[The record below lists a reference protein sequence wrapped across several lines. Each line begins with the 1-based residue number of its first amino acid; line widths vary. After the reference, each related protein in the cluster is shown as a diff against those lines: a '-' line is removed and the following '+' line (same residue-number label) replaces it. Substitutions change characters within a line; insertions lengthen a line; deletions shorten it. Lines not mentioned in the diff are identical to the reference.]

1 MNGYEMMADSYRKVL
16 ESDRERMTAEDI
28 KDTERKIR
36 IFEILAEFEPE
47 DKYIAFDSSMFND
60 IFKGYVKKIIDELCD
75 DEEEDIQ
82 KAAQKIL
89 GRVYGKSEAILD
101 RVNAKEAEAYYLSN

>member
-1 MNGYEMMADSYRKVL
+1 MNGYK
-16 ESDRERMTAEDI
+16 MTADGYREVLKHDRVKMSEDSI
-28 KDTERKIR
+28 ENMERNIR
-36 IFEILAEFEPE
+36 VFEILAEFEPD

-75 DEEEDIQ
+75 DEEEDIR

-89 GRVYGKSEAILD
+89 GRVYGKSSAILD
-101 RVNAKEAEAYYLSN
+101 RMNAREAEQYYLE